1 MKYIASGAKGV
12 TINVPA
18 KSMVYLPDILDL
30 KNKAI
35 KYIDVCNSIL
45 SIDRNGNNVDYNVD
59 NCYISL
65 MEVGSQNL
73 FYKDVNLTTIDPFS
87 KLGMRSL
94 IDKKIDLVN
103 SYITNQGNNNINIF
117 IVFWYDEPQVMR
129 PYYED
134 QVNNVDYIEVKKFN
148 TVENRL
154 YLPESRTLI
163 NKEIVNLTFIPDTL
177 ISPSNNTTVGY
188 SQYKVGFLTLQ
199 RNNFMFV
206 ENVPLFLFSDNEVC
220 FRMQLQNVQFDF
232 INSYIDI
239 PSSQASAM
247 NGKCFF
253 ANVEYRRE

>member
-30 KNKAI
+30 KNKVI
-35 KYIDVCNSIL
+35 KYIDVCNSVL
-45 SIDRNGNNVDYNVD
+45 TIDRNGNTVANSVD

-73 FYKDVNLTTIDPFS
+73 FYKDVNLLVLDFY
-87 KLGMRSL
+87 KKFGKREL
-94 IDKKIDLVN
+94 IGKKIDLIN
-103 SYITNQGNNNINIF
+103 SYITNQGNSDINIF
-117 IVFWYDEPQVMR
+117 IVFWYDEPQVMK

-154 YLPESRTLI
+154 YFSENRTLL
-163 NKEIVNLTFIPDTL
+163 NKEIVNFTFVPYNI
-177 ISPSNNTTVGY
+177 ISPSNNNSVGF
-188 SQYKVGFLTLQ
+188 SQYQVGFLTLQ
-199 RNNFMFV
+199 KNNFMFV
-206 ENVPLFLFSDNEVC
+206 ENVPLFLFADFGVYS
-220 FRMQLQNVQFDF
+220 RMQLQNVQFDF

-239 PSSQASAM
+239 PSNYASAID
-247 NGKCFF
+247 GKCFF